1 MKWLLPYGFEVL
13 CFNQAGLLP
22 TFAPDDVIR
31 VIGELGSSTYND
43 VYTTNF
49 RGDIV
54 SAGSLREDDG
64 VA

>member
-1 MKWLLPYGFEVL
+1 MVL
-13 CFNQAGLLP
+13 RS
-22 TFAPDDVIR
+22 FAPDDVIR